1 MVIGTRRA
9 RFRPKK
15 IHAEN
20 VPKSMKIAVSSL
32 NPKFSQNAKTFT
44 IKNNFFTRF
53 SFSKLVSSSKSKKVT
68 AKTKISEKR
77 RNTNFAPL

>member
-9 RFRPKK
+9 RFRPEK

-20 VPKSMKIAVSSL
+20 VPKSMKIAVSRL
-32 NPKFSQNAKTFT
+32 NPKISQNAKTFT

-77 RNTNFAPL
+77 QNTNFGPP

>member
-15 IHAEN
+15 MPAEN
-20 VPKSMKIAVSSL
+20 VPKSMKIAVSRL
-32 NPKFSQNAKTFT
+32 NPKIFQNAKTFT

-53 SFSKLVSSSKSKKVT
+53 SFIELVSSSKSKKVT
-68 AKTKISEKR
+68 AKTKNVKNSQ
-77 RNTNFAPL
+77 NTDFGPL